1 MSHAQIEEIIFKAIQ
16 NESKDAVLLKDAE
29 IGNLSVDMLWRK
41 KDEKVAIDIK
51 TTNFFDGLGRATI
64 WKDYVDS
71 IYLVIPASIV
81 PHKQILDK
89 MPKQVGLIAFRFD
102 NNSVRFEPIRQAN
115 VTLPTRFFENSYVIE
130 RKASPASTRASAS
143 LVSPKALRIVKYIL
157 MHQET
162 TQKKIA
168 DEANVSIGMV
178 NKVVS
183 RLMERDI
190 VTYKRRKLTL
200 LEPWKLL
207 NEVSWERQMAKNK
220 IGDYYLSEI
229 SDVKQAERYLKET
242 CSKLKTNYALTLFSG
257 ANRYVAYS
265 MRYDAVYSYIEPA
278 DSIIELLAKSRRPT
292 ERGVRLELFRVDSPD
307 VLTEAKVIDGLS
319 VCSPA
324 QVLVDIAS
332 YGPTGKE
339 VAVELY
345 RKLSE
350 ERGTVQ

>member
-16 NESKDAVLLKDAE
+16 HESKDAVLLKDEE
-29 IGNLSVDMLWRK
+29 IGNISVDMLWRK
-41 KDEKVAIDIK
+41 NDEKVAIDIK

-71 IYLVIPASIV
+71 IYLVIPASVV
-81 PHKQILDK
+81 PHKQIVAN
-89 MPKQVGLIAFRFD
+89 MPKQVGLIAYEFD
-102 NNSVRFEPIRQAN
+102 NNSVRFKAVRQAN
-115 VTLPTRFFENSYVIE
+115 VTLPTRFFENNYVIE
-130 RKASPASTRASAS
+130 RKASPARIRAKAS

-162 TQKKIA
+162 AQTEIA
-168 DEANVSIGMV
+168 DKTSVSIGMV

-183 RLMERDI
+183 KLMEREI
-190 VTYKRRKLTL
+190 VAYKKRKLTL

-207 NEVSWERQMAKNK
+207 NEVTWERQMAKIK
-220 IGDYYLSEI
+220 IGDYYLPEI
-229 SDVKQAERYLKET
+229 SEVKQAERYLKET
-242 CSKLKTNYALTLFSG
+242 CSQLKTNYALTLFSG

-265 MRYDAVYSYIEPA
+265 MRYDTVYSYVEPTNNL
-278 DSIIELLAKSRRPT
+278 IELLTRSKRLT
-292 ERGVRLELFRVDSPD
+292 ERGTRLELFRVDNSD
-307 VLTEAKVIDGLS
+307 ILDEATVFDDLR

-324 QVLVDIAS
+324 QVLIDLAS
-332 YGPTGKE
+332 YGPAGKD

-345 RKLSE
+345 GKLSE